1 MAAAPNGS
9 LARCRRVAL
18 VVFLKEDLSDL
29 KAPRKDAAWQL
40 GALQALT
47 DAALSSP
54 DTCASFSHLLRLL
67 ARYVDAHAS
76 GIVLRQED
84 GDALTVQ
91 AAYVPG
97 HPPVEGL
104 KLDGEF
110 SLAAQAVRE
119 NQLRAY
125 PPSEDE
131 PASRPPPECQGH
143 FHSCAAAPLFTGASV
158 TGVVEVARLDD
169 RAFAPEEILRLD
181 LASGVISLAVT
192 GFRCRD
198 TEARATELTRA
209 LRAKRDELRMILQE
223 LRRHLL
229 SLAGS
234 INVLVNIGD
243 KLPTEQRL
251 GNLEGIR
258 RDAVELAD
266 EASALMKLST
276 VDTRLGPIR
285 RNPVDLEKVLRQAAE
300 ELRLASLD
308 HLIELNIQGPLPF
321 VLGDARWLKR
331 ATANLLLNALRYSPP
346 GSPVAVS
353 ATRGDERVLVRIGN
367 QGRDIR
373 AHHPDGMF
381 HPLATLRSQGTEPEP
396 GAGLRLTV
404 SQRVI
409 ERCGGQIWAES
420 TTGQGST
427 FYFELPVATEAE

>member
-1 MAAAPNGS
+1 M
-9 LARCRRVAL
+9 
-18 VVFLKEDLSDL
+18 VFLKEDQSGL

-47 DAALSSP
+47 DAALSSS
-54 DTCASFSHLLRLL
+54 DARAGSRHLLRLL
-67 ARYVDAHAS
+67 AHYVDAHAS
-76 GIVLRQED
+76 GIVLHQED

-104 KLDGEF
+104 ELDGKS
-110 SLAAQAVRE
+110 SLAARAVRE
-119 NQLRAY
+119 KWLCAY
-125 PPSEDE
+125 PPPDDE
-131 PASRPPPECQGH
+131 PASGPPPECQGH
-143 FHSCAAAPLFTGASV
+143 FHSCAAAPLFIGELV

-169 RAFAPEEILRLD
+169 RAFTPEEILRLD

-198 TEARATELTRA
+198 TEARATELTGA

-243 KLPTEQRL
+243 KLPTEQRR

-266 EASALMKLST
+266 EASALLKLST
-276 VDTRLGPIR
+276 RDTGLGPIR
-285 RNPVDLEKVLRQAAE
+285 RNPVDLEKVLRQTTE
-300 ELRLASLD
+300 EFRSTSPD
-308 HLIELNIQGPLPF
+308 HPIELHIQGSLPF
-321 VLGDARWLKR
+321 VLGNARWLKR
-331 ATANLLLNALRYSPP
+331 ATANLLLNALRCSSP
-346 GSPVAVS
+346 GSPVTVS
-353 ATRGDERVLVRIGN
+353 ATRGDDRVLVRIGD
-367 QGRDIR
+367 QGRGIR
-373 AHHPDGMF
+373 AEHPNGMF
-381 HPLATLRSQGTEPEP
+381 RPLATLRSQGVEPEP

-409 ERCGGQIWAES
+409 ERCGGRIWAES

-427 FYFELPVATEAE
+427 FYFELPIATEAD

>member
-1 MAAAPNGS
+1 M
-9 LARCRRVAL
+9 VI
-18 VVFLKEDLSDL
+18 FLKEDLSDL

-47 DAALSSP
+47 DAALSSS
-54 DTCASFSHLLRLL
+54 DTCAGFRHLLRLL

-97 HPPVEGL
+97 HPPLEGL
-104 KLDGEF
+104 ELDGES
-110 SLAAQAVRE
+110 SLAARAVRE
-119 NQLRAY
+119 KRLCAY
-125 PPSEDE
+125 PPADDE

-143 FHSCAAAPLFTGASV
+143 FHSCAAVPLFTGTSV
-158 TGVVEVARLDD
+158 VGVVQVARLDD
-169 RAFAPEEILRLD
+169 RAFTPEEILRLD

-192 GFRCRD
+192 GFRRRD
-198 TEARATELTRA
+198 TEARAAELTRA

-243 KLPTEQRL
+243 KLPAEQRL
-251 GNLEGIR
+251 RNLEGIR

-266 EASALMKLST
+266 EASALMKFST

-285 RNPVDLEKVLRQAAE
+285 RNPVDLEKILEQASE
-300 ELRLASLD
+300 DLRLTSLD
-308 HLIELNIQGPLPF
+308 HPVELQIQDPLPF

-331 ATANLLLNALRYSPP
+331 ATVNLLLNALRCSPP

-353 ATRGDERVLVRIGN
+353 ATSVDERVLVRIGN
-367 QGRDIR
+367 QGREIR

-381 HPLATLRSQGTEPEP
+381 DPLATLKAQGTEPEP
-396 GAGLRLTV
+396 GAGLRLAV

-420 TTGQGST
+420 TAGQGST
-427 FYFELPVATEAE
+427 FCFELPVAAEAD